1 MTSKK
6 REIDDKSAGESR
18 TTSSMSLAISRDD
31 AKRMLEA
38 SRLFNA
44 AINRLQVEDM
54 NAINA
59 TGETTNGAISSSKTP
74 QDETK
79 DLMKD
84 GLKAVKVEDDMF
96 SDGNASGPHD
106 HTIKDERDAGTNLST
121 CKSTGSRPGQGAA
134 SSSLNEQGN
143 SMNTTSSCEK
153 DSSTSIKKPVPLPL
167 LLLKAA
173 QTSGNQ
179 LLRNFVKRLQAD
191 PDVTQDELETSLL
204 LFLDLDK
211 SSKLLT
217 AFRLLDGK
225 FFGMNH
231 GMVTDSLKTEANDTT
246 MKFKRESDASDLGGT
261 SAATNYDHQT
271 SSSNGASR
279 NQGEEEMYNLPKLNY
294 ASTLKLFKSLLTS
307 ISTCIHYI
315 PVLDHED
322 APPKN
327 ENEVGV
333 SFSTN
338 NKIAKNSFD
347 DSPSSNSIKD
357 DTESKHRE
365 WMLSSHTKNEIN
377 DIAIYAADRLL
388 SHVVSKQDGTQSK
401 IKADPQ
407 EFESEIEKYKK
418 SDSPI
423 ITFEVFGE
431 WYNSGGFNLV
441 PWLELLDLEKWD
453 FAGRAAAASAVTNQ
467 KKAVIQ
473 QHQQHQQQSV
483 PQKPVQEKRF
493 SEGVRSVPS
502 AEMSEKNRS
511 SQSRLYSSSSSS
523 PNLFLDPDEAS
534 RETKNKSRTIVS
546 FDFRTPGDD
555 GMFRSGEKP
564 FQLTITEENL
574 QMLKDLVKKSG
585 LSLYSPEKVAS
596 ILVERAEPRC
606 VDRITDHYVQI
617 LHRDDLGSCVRKLVP
632 DASRRFSPSDLENFS
647 NYFTNFFSCFAIKDG
662 FGIDEADAKS
672 LAVGFSFLC
681 SGNKSSKLSSAF
693 DLLDDR
699 NEGYLTTTTLTKYLQ
714 SFLTMLVGISLLSS
728 TTDITSDTRKMLL
741 EQRRQ
746 STDLLKAVENGAKWT
761 FNHFYRVY
769 SSKCQRKGNPSQR
782 NMISFE
788 DFAEWYT
795 EGGYSVAPWLELL
808 DLNKFLSL
816 LENQT
821 DRSAG
826 NRSLS
831 RGKDEN
837 SSKRNLDLEQGGNNV
852 RGRGNYLGPPTR
864 SPKPA
869 HSSDILFTFPLARR
883 QSLIVLREDASYVR
897 SVVTELGLLSLS
909 PEQVWNSLYSYVRS
923 YPPSPLPKRSS
934 KHHKSGSGKSI
945 DVDQKSFLRCIENII
960 QSTGGRK
967 NSDSISSKKILGNF
981 FQSFDLEQVNR
992 VAANQLMGGL
1002 TLLCGGKKSS
1012 KLSFAFGLFDGR
1024 EEKNEKKGND
1034 EKYRSLNKNELFYFL
1049 RSFLIVMFS
1058 CCKQSLDLSADVV
1071 SRNIY
1076 DAAHMVAEDVMRYQ
1090 WHTRRREEVDFDEF
1104 GEWYNEGGFETAPWL
1119 ELLDLN
1125 KWVLQRPPSRNH
1137 EKSQI
1142 TSSKS
1147 HYKQHIEDLPD
1158 TESRMH
1164 LGDKSSSQHKDELK
1178 QIEPLKTTLAQD
1190 VASTIDCPPPPPDDA
1205 IDPHSDTFFSED
1217 MDIDGMDDMGFMFPD
1232 GCDKENR
1239 GNLSANDCL
1248 SPASI
1253 SRHPRHNAPENRD
1266 RQNSV
1271 KNESQNNQLNIH
1283 PPSQPQQPNSLNFHL
1298 ITHEKHNGYMISISQ
1313 RRVRLLKHLVMESDL
1328 FKIEPSVA
1336 CDRII
1341 SRVSNGR
1348 RHASG
1353 IISKDKFDAAMR
1365 SVIATSDSKHNMS
1378 TDTQR
1383 LLSDLLSYIF
1393 KAFHS
1398 SGDTG
1403 GVDTREIACG
1413 FTVLCGGR
1421 KSDKLEYAFEL
1432 MDKDNDGLLSRSDMV
1447 RYLFSFLTV
1456 LLSISSCPI
1465 GREPKEQILLS
1476 IEGSPINLE
1485 ENDLARL
1492 IHEGS
1497 TWATAQ
1503 VFNSSNNRKIKDG
1516 HEYLN
1521 FDDFADWYTK
1531 GGYTSIPWLELLDLR
1546 KWVLAEVQ

>member
-1 MTSKK
+1 MSSKK
-6 REIDDKSAGESR
+6 REIDDRSAGESR
-18 TTSSMSLAISRDD
+18 STSSMSLAISRDD

-54 NAINA
+54 NAINT
-59 TGETTNGAISSSKTP
+59 TGETSNGAIFSAKKS
-74 QDETK
+74 QDESK
-79 DLMKD
+79 DSMKD
-84 GLKAVKVEDDMF
+84 ELKAIKVEEEMF
-96 SDGNASGPHD
+96 SDGDASGPHNQ
-106 HTIKDERDAGTNLST
+106 TIKNERESETPLST
-121 CKSTGSRPGQGAA
+121 GKLGESHTGQGAA
-134 SSSLNEQGN
+134 SSSLNDQVN
-143 SMNTTSSCEK
+143 SKNTTSSCEK
-153 DSSTSIKKPVPLPL
+153 DNSTPTKQPVPLPL
-167 LLLKAA
+167 LLMKAA
-173 QTSGNQ
+173 QTSGNP

-217 AFRLLDGK
+217 AFRLLGGKIFGTNRGMATDG
-225 FFGMNH
+225 
-231 GMVTDSLKTEANDTT
+231 LKTEANDTT
-246 MKFKRESDASDLGGT
+246 MKFKRESDASDLAGT
-261 SAATNYDHQT
+261 SSAPNYDHQT
-271 SSSNGASR
+271 SSSTGTSR
-279 NQGEEEMYNLPKLNY
+279 NQGEEEIYNLPKLNY

-322 APPKN
+322 SSPKN
-327 ENEVGV
+327 ENETDA
-333 SFSTN
+333 SFSTS

-347 DSPSSNSIKD
+347 DSPSSNSVKN
-357 DTESKHRE
+357 DTETKHRE

-388 SHVVSKQDGTQSK
+388 SHVISKQDGSRSK
-401 IKADPQ
+401 IKVDPQ
-407 EFESEIEKYKK
+407 EFESEVDQFKK

-453 FAGRAAAASAVTNQ
+453 FAGRAAAASASTTQ
-467 KKAVIQ
+467 KKAAIQ
-473 QHQQHQQQSV
+473 QQQNV
-483 PQKPVQEKRF
+483 PQKAVQENRF
-493 SEGVRSVPS
+493 SDAGLRSVPS

-511 SQSRLYSSSSSS
+511 LQSRSYSSSSSS
-523 PNLFLDPDEAS
+523 PNLFLDPDESS

-546 FDFRTPGDD
+546 FEFRTPGDD
-555 GMFRSGEKP
+555 GMLRSGEKP
-564 FQLTITEENL
+564 FQLKITEENL

-585 LSLYSPEKVAS
+585 LSSYSPEKVAS

-606 VDRITDHYVQI
+606 VDRMTDDYVQI

-699 NEGYLTTTTLTKYLQ
+699 NDGYLTTATLTKYLQ

-728 TTDITSDTRKMLL
+728 TTEITSDTRKMLL

-746 STDLLKAVENGAKWT
+746 STELLKAVENGAKWT

-769 SSKCQRKGNPSQR
+769 SSKCQRKGKSSQR

-821 DRSAG
+821 DRSAW
-826 NRSLS
+826 NRSS
-831 RGKDEN
+831 PRGKDEN
-837 SSKRNLDLEQGGNNV
+837 SSKRNLDLEQSEKKNRNC
-852 RGRGNYLGPPTR
+852 GNYLGPATR

-897 SVVTELGLLSLS
+897 SVVTELGLLSLT
-909 PEQVWNSLYSYVRS
+909 PDQVWNSLYGYVRS

-934 KHHKSGSGKSI
+934 KHHKSGNGKSI
-945 DVDQKSFLRCIENII
+945 DVDQKAFLRCIENII
-960 QSTGGRK
+960 QSTGGRT
-967 NSDSISSKKILGNF
+967 NSDAISSKKILGNF

-1024 EEKNEKKGND
+1024 EEKSEKKGNE

-1049 RSFLIVMFS
+1049 RSFLVVMFS
-1058 CCKQSLDLSADVV
+1058 CCKQSLDLSANVV

-1076 DAAHMVAEDVMRYQ
+1076 DTAHMVAEDVMRYQ
-1090 WHTRRREEVDFDEF
+1090 WHSRRREEVDFDEF

-1142 TSSKS
+1142 SSSKT
-1147 HYKQHIEDLPD
+1147 HYKQNIDDLPD
-1158 TESRMH
+1158 NESRMH
-1164 LGDKSSSQHKDELK
+1164 LGDKSSSQTKDKLK
-1178 QIEPLKTTLAQD
+1178 QIEPLKTSLAQD

-1253 SRHPRHNAPENRD
+1253 SRHARHIAPENRD

-1271 KNESQNNQLNIH
+1271 KNDSQNNQSNLH

-1328 FKIEPSVA
+1328 FKIDPSVA
-1336 CDRII
+1336 CERII

-1348 RHASG
+1348 RHNSG

-1398 SGDTG
+1398 SGDNG
-1403 GVDTREIACG
+1403 GVDTKEIACG

-1503 VFNSSNNRKIKDG
+1503 VFNSSSNRKIKDG

-1546 KWVLAEVQ
+1546 KWVLAEAQ